1 MPVVRATRANTLPA
15 FNPTQASGAVSHASA
30 PPLTRPFLFP
40 PTSVLTT
47 CPCPVPI
54 YLPPQA
60 ALAASPQP
68 SRYDPLQALLKAEPI
83 TGSYKYCLAE
93 VVLHGGWQQS
103 LQEGLKDLPAWD
115 PMANVVG
122 ARAAAASP
130 GPRRPPSKYDMVGMA
145 LEGMAALPEELASG
159 KWAEKQVR
167 GGGGVGQG
175 KCSLK
180 EGAQV
185 GSRRNRKS
193 ALDGTGPRA

>member
-1 MPVVRATRANTLPA
+1 MTPC
-15 FNPTQASGAVSHASA
+15 S
-30 PPLTRPFLFP
+30 LFR
-40 PTSVLTT
+40 T
-47 CPCPVPI
+47 
-54 YLPPQA
+54 LPPQA

-93 VVLHGGWQQS
+93 VVLRGGWQQS

-122 ARAAAASP
+122 ARAASASP
-130 GPRRPPSKYDMVGMA
+130 SARRPPSKYDMVGVA

-167 GGGGVGQG
+167 LGLRGRGRGRGEEKLLHSLILERGAGVLGGRTTDELGVRSREG
-175 KCSLK
+175 LK
-180 EGAQV
+180 
-185 GSRRNRKS
+185 
-193 ALDGTGPRA
+193 P